1 MVLPETVQELCITDK
16 QYSKKIFQKRGK
28 GPMNCG
34 LSQLFEAGFSFGPK
48 SL

>member
-16 QYSKKIFQKRGK
+16 QYSKKYLNKKGK
-28 GPMNCG
+28 GPMNYG